1 MKVKAFIT
9 FSLLVINSQTFA
21 SSFNIT
27 KPSSKLVDG
36 QMSFGYNEVAKIQ
49 SVKVLSQTPNS
60 ALVLIHYRVGVENQ
74 NKSPYVIKW
83 DKKISKSNVYCSYQ
97 DPYITVNGK
106 KVKFMEDG
114 KFPEHGQA
122 GATYLQ
128 LYFAT
133 CHNSYNLHWDEA
145 PKNFGYPTSY

>member
-36 QMSFGYNEVAKIQ
+36 QMSFGYNEVVKIQ

-74 NKSPYVIKW
+74 NKSPYVIKC

-97 DPYITVNGK
+97 DP
-106 KVKFMEDG
+106 
-114 KFPEHGQA
+114 
-122 GATYLQ
+122 
-128 LYFAT
+128 
-133 CHNSYNLHWDEA
+133 
-145 PKNFGYPTSY
+145 

>member
-1 MKVKAFIT
+1 M
-9 FSLLVINSQTFA
+9 
-21 SSFNIT
+21 
-27 KPSSKLVDG
+27 
-36 QMSFGYNEVAKIQ
+36 
-49 SVKVLSQTPNS
+49 
-60 ALVLIHYRVGVENQ
+60 
-74 NKSPYVIKW
+74 
-83 DKKISKSNVYCSYQ
+83 
-97 DPYITVNGK
+97 
-106 KVKFMEDG
+106 KFMENG